1 MQTNSLNTAAEVKAA
16 LLSYARHE
24 KAVGLSRFFKT
35 GPGQYGEGDRF
46 CGVMVPQVRAVA
58 RQALDLDRD
67 EIEIL
72 LQDDLHE
79 VRLCGFL
86 VMVEQYRRQPD
97 RRAEIVDYYLSR
109 LHRANNWDLVD
120 LTAPR
125 ILGHWL
131 LDKDRSVLYR
141 LSESTLLWEQ
151 RVAIISTMTFINH
164 NQFDDTLALVKKQM
178 HHSHDLMHKANG
190 WMLREI
196 GKRNRSVLTAFLDE
210 YTTRLPRTTLRY
222 AIEHYSAEERQYY
235 LKKK

>member
-1 MQTNSLNTAAEVKAA
+1 MQNTLNTAAGVKAA

-35 GPGQYGEGDRF
+35 GPGQYGEGDLF
-46 CGVMVPQVRAVA
+46 CGVMVPQVRSVA
-58 RQALDLDRD
+58 RQAHDLNRD
-67 EIEIL
+67 EVEIL
-72 LQDDLHE
+72 LQDDVHE

-86 VMVEQYRRQPD
+86 ILVDQYRRQPKN
-97 RRAEIVDYYLSR
+97 RAGVVDYYLSR

-120 LTAPR
+120 LSAPR

-131 LDKDRSVLYR
+131 LDHDRSVLYR
-141 LSESTLLWEQ
+141 LSESALLWEQ
-151 RVAIISTMTFINH
+151 RVAIVSTMILIDH
-164 NQFDDTLALVKKQM
+164 GQFDDTLALVKKQM
-178 HHSHDLMHKANG
+178 QHPHDLMHKANG

-196 GKRNRSVLTAFLDE
+196 GKRDRSVLTAFLEE
-210 YTTRLPRTTLRY
+210 YATRLPRTTLRY

>member
-1 MQTNSLNTAAEVKAA
+1 
-16 LLSYARHE
+16 
-24 KAVGLSRFFKT
+24 
-35 GPGQYGEGDRF
+35 
-46 CGVMVPQVRAVA
+46 
-58 RQALDLDRD
+58 
-67 EIEIL
+67 
-72 LQDDLHE
+72 
-79 VRLCGFL
+79 
-86 VMVEQYRRQPD
+86 
-97 RRAEIVDYYLSR
+97 
-109 LHRANNWDLVD
+109 
-120 LTAPR
+120 
-125 ILGHWL
+125 GHWL